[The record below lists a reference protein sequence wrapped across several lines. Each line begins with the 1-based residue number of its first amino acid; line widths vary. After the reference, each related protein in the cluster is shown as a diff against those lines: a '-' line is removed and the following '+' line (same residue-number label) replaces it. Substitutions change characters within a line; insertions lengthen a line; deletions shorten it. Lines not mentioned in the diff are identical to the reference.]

1 MKAIQTSDVTF
12 KFTELDISSCD
23 NFIFECDYLSGS
35 KADCVVSPFRSG
47 FLSMIFCR
55 FFENHIGT
63 FRLYAMNTLEKY
75 NRIIKIENNPFEK
88 YCKNFAT
95 QRGNNWL
102 FFNSTSLIKCFIP
115 LKAVCLT
122 AIIRQI
128 FITPNDNY
136 NDLALQI

>member
-23 NFIFECDYLSGS
+23 NFIVECDYLSRS
-35 KADCVVSPFRSG
+35 KADCVVSPFRSR

-63 FRLYAMNTLEKY
+63 FRLYAMNMLEKY
-75 NRIIKIENNPFEK
+75 NRIIKIENNSFRK
-88 YCKNFAT
+88 YCKNLAT
-95 QRGNNWL
+95 QSRNNLL
-102 FFNSTSLIKCFIP
+102 FFNSTSLIKCFMQ

-122 AIIRQI
+122 AITGQI
-128 FITPNDNY
+128 FIASNENY
-136 NDLALQI
+136 NDLALHI